1 MLGACEE
8 KRTLVHLWWESEW
21 CSHHGKQYGG
31 SSEKLNTELPYNPAI
46 SFLSIHPKD
55 VKTGSQRGIC
65 TPLFTAA
72 LCTIINTWTQPK
84 CPSTDE
90 QIKKMW
96 CTHTQW
102 NSIQPWKQ
110 RNPAACYN
118 WGETWRHYAKWNKS
132 GRERQMLYDLL
143 YMWDLKM
150 LNSEKQRVEW
160 WLPGAGRGENR
171 EVLIKKYRLPLT
183 KVTNSGD
190 LIPSIMIIVNDTIAY
205 IRYCWESR
213 FKCSHD

>member
-1 MLGACEE
+1 M
-8 KRTLVHLWWESEW
+8 HLWWESEW

-96 CTHTQW
+96 CIYICCST
-102 NSIQPWKQ
+102 
-110 RNPAACYN
+110 
-118 WGETWRHYAKWNKS
+118 
-132 GRERQMLYDLL
+132 
-143 YMWDLKM
+143 
-150 LNSEKQRVEW
+150 
-160 WLPGAGRGENR
+160 
-171 EVLIKKYRLPLT
+171 IKKDGKSAIGSNMKKMTQGIMLSERSQSKQTLCDITYDVESKKYNKLMNIT
-183 KVTNSGD
+183 KKKQTH
-190 LIPSIMIIVNDTIAY
+190 I
-205 IRYCWESR
+205 
-213 FKCSHD
+213 